1 MGKAKVA
8 AVPATRTRPWLIA
21 SVAAIVWGILTIV
34 VLHLISSHNP
44 VFDTLS
50 SYAFTDRGTGML
62 GASVLSLSIG
72 SLCLLGALYA
82 AGIQLSRT
90 TVILFLAW
98 SLGLATAAMFPASYV
113 TNPNPVSGE
122 IHQYS
127 CLIAFLSM
135 PGIGFSVLDKIGT
148 SPAFAASRAMVAK
161 LSRYS
166 LAALA
171 LFGLSYLLTDFPD
184 SPMLSQFSE
193 ALPVGV
199 MQRIALAVDLAL
211 LFGLMVL
218 ASRAAALKG
227 FDGLR
232 EVAVEAGQSAGM
244 QENDVF
250 AHFEVA
256 SAGPVDQRRGSLAG
270 VDRIEHNSFR
280 TAEEPQRIP
289 HQPRRH
295 PIAGAERAVVHAD
308 VLQRRRRDP

>member
-1 MGKAKVA
+1 MGKAREATVS
-8 AVPATRTRPWLIA
+8 ATRTRPWLIA

-44 VFDTLS
+44 VLDTLS

-82 AGIQLSRT
+82 AGIPISRT
-90 TVILFLAW
+90 TTILFCAW
-98 SLGLATAAMFPASYV
+98 SFGLATAAVFPASYAS
-113 TNPNPVSGE
+113 NPNPMSGQ

-127 CLIAFLSM
+127 CLIAFLSL

-148 SPAFAASRAMVAK
+148 SPALAASRAMVTR

-166 LAALA
+166 LAALV
-171 LFGLSYLLTDFPD
+171 LFGLSYLSSDFPD
-184 SPMLSQFSE
+184 SPTISRISA
-193 ALPVGV
+193 ALPTGV
-199 MQRIALAVDLAL
+199 TQRIALAVDLVL

-227 FDGLR
+227 LDRLR
-232 EVAVEAGQSAGM
+232 EIPVEAGQTAGV
-244 QENDVF
+244 QEDDVF
-250 AHFEVA
+250 ARLETA
-256 SAGPVDQRRGSLAG
+256 SASPLDQRRAGLAG

-280 TAEEPQRIP
+280 APEKAQRVP
-289 HQPRRH
+289 HQRSRHAVPR
-295 PIAGAERAVVHAD
+295 AERAVVHTD
-308 VLQRRRRDP
+308 VLERRRIDT